1 MLLLGG
7 SSGMLEYI
15 ADSRNNVK
23 VVMAKDERQKEALKT
38 LKAMKKRTTTRNKQV
53 KRSAKS
59 LHKSFQ
65 DHSADAAEIDTIWA
79 EHFADHDRYTSDML
93 DLRFELREHINR
105 EEWGAVFSEDK
116 D

>member
-1 MLLLGG
+1 
-7 SSGMLEYI
+7 MLEYI

-59 LHKSFQ
+59 LH
-65 DHSADAAEIDTIWA
+65 
-79 EHFADHDRYTSDML
+79 
-93 DLRFELREHINR
+93 
-105 EEWGAVFSEDK
+105 
-116 D
+116 